1 MLEIKNVTKKFKDF
15 SAVENI
21 NLKLD
26 NGVYGLLAPNGAG
39 KTTLIK
45 MIVTLLRPTEGE
57 ILYNGE
63 DIFALDE
70 KYRELIGFLPQKF
83 GYYKEDTPIQFLTYI
98 AALNGIKKKDALKK
112 CDELLS
118 LVGLEDVKNKKMKK
132 FSGGMLQRVGIANA
146 LMNDPEIL
154 ILDEPT
160 AGLDPMERVRFR
172 NIISNL
178 SKDRIVILS
187 THIVS
192 DIERVANNIILIKD
206 KHILMCDTP
215 ENVCALAKDRIYQ
228 TTVDE
233 RDYEDF
239 ANQYS
244 VLTQKVEG
252 SNIVVRIK
260 SEEPLE
266 FERVTP
272 SLEDVFLYVY
282 GEAFI

>member
-21 NLKLD
+21 ILMLD

-45 MIVTLLRPTEGE
+45 MIVTLLHPTEGE

-63 DIFALDE
+63 DIFELDE
-70 KYRELIGFLPQKF
+70 KYRGLIGFLPQKF
-83 GYYKEDTPIQFLTYI
+83 GYYKEDTPTQFLTYI

-118 LVGLEDVKNKKMKK
+118 LVGLDDVKNKKMKK

-146 LMNDPEIL
+146 LMNDPKIL

-192 DIERVANNIILIKD
+192 DIERVANNIILIKN

-215 ENVCALAKDRIYQ
+215 ENVCALAKDKIYQ

-233 RDYEDF
+233 RDYDDF
-239 ANQYS
+239 AKQYS

-260 SEEPLE
+260 SEEPLQ
-266 FERVTP
+266 FEKVTP

-282 GEAFI
+282 GEEFI

>member
-21 NLKLD
+21 NLMLD

-45 MIVTLLRPTEGE
+45 MIVTLLHPTEGE

-63 DIFALDE
+63 DIFELDE
-70 KYRELIGFLPQKF
+70 KYRGLIGFLPQKF
-83 GYYKEDTPIQFLTYI
+83 GYYKEDTPTQFLTYI

-118 LVGLEDVKNKKMKK
+118 LVGLDDVKNKKMKK

-146 LMNDPEIL
+146 LMNDPKIL

-192 DIERVANNIILIKD
+192 DIERVANNIILIKN

-215 ENVCALAKDRIYQ
+215 ENVCALAKDKIYQ

-233 RDYEDF
+233 RDYDDF
-239 ANQYS
+239 AKQYS

-260 SEEPLE
+260 SEEPLQ
-266 FERVTP
+266 FEKVTP

-282 GEAFI
+282 GEEFI